1 MKKLAFFTLIIVFTL
16 TSSCSDDTTDE
27 NQTDILSQQE
37 KDDLLFL
44 REEEKLARDV
54 YLYSFDKYGEAIF
67 NNIARSE
74 QQHMNQLLT
83 LINNYNLNDSAS
95 SERGVF
101 NNQELQGLYNDL
113 TTLSDLSLIDA
124 LTVGAIIEDLDISD
138 IDEFEGRTNIADILN
153 TYDKLKC
160 GSRNHL
166 RSYIGRL
173 IVSGVDYVP
182 QFISLDEFNEIINS
196 QKESCN

>member
-1 MKKLAFFTLIIVFTL
+1 MKKLAFLTLVVIFTL
-16 TSSCSDDTTDE
+16 TSSCSDDTADE
-27 NQTDILSQQE
+27 IQVDTLSQQE
-37 KDDLLFL
+37 KDDLLFM

-74 QQHMNQLLT
+74 QQHMDQLLT

-101 NNQELQGLYNDL
+101 NNQVLQDLYNDL
-113 TTLSDLSLIDA
+113 TGLSDLSLVDA
-124 LTVGAIIEDLDISD
+124 LKIGATIEDLDISD
-138 IDEFEGRTNIADILN
+138 IDEFEDRTGKADILN

-173 IVSGVDYVP
+173 TVSGVDYIP

>member
-1 MKKLAFFTLIIVFTL
+1 MKKLAFFTLAVIFTL

-27 NQTDILSQQE
+27 IQTDKLSQQE

-54 YLYSFDKYGEAIF
+54 YLFSYDKYGEAIF

-83 LINNYNLNDSAS
+83 LINTYNLNDSAS

-101 NNQELQGLYNDL
+101 NNQDLQNLYDSL
-113 TTLSDLSLIDA
+113 TTLSDLSLIGA
-124 LTVGAIIEDLDISD
+124 LTVGATIEDLDISD
-138 IDEFEGRTNIADILN
+138 IDEFEDRTDNATILN

-173 IVSGVDYVP
+173 EVDGVDYVP

>member
-1 MKKLAFFTLIIVFTL
+1 MKKLAFFTLAVILTL
-16 TSSCSDDTTDE
+16 TSSCSDDTADE
-27 NQTDILSQQE
+27 IQVDTISQQE
-37 KDDLLFL
+37 KDDLLFM

-54 YLYSFDKYGEAIF
+54 YLFSYDKYGEAIF

-74 QQHMNQLLT
+74 QQHMDQMLT
-83 LINNYNLNDSAS
+83 LINTYKLNDPAS
-95 SERGVF
+95 SDRGVF
-101 NNQELQGLYNDL
+101 SNQVLQELYNEL
-113 TTLSDLSLIDA
+113 TAQSSSSLDNA
-124 LTVGAIIEDLDISD
+124 LVVGATIEDLDIKD
-138 IDEFEGRTNIADILN
+138 LDEAEDKTDKADILN

-166 RSYIGRL
+166 RSYISRL
-173 IVSGVDYVP
+173 EVSGVIYIP